1 MKTFRPAILFVVL
14 VSLAGSGVTSVET
27 TSTLNLTYAL
37 LPTYT
42 EYPTFIPISTDNTLA
57 FASIFW
63 HNYKDD
69 HRYQR
74 NQSKTQ

>member
-14 VSLAGSGVTSVET
+14 VSLAGSGVTSVVA
-27 TSTLNLTYAL
+27 TSTLKLTYAL

-42 EYPTFIPISTDNTLA
+42 ESPTYTSIPNKSCIA
-57 FASIFW
+57 FTSIFW

-69 HRYQR
+69 HRYQ
-74 NQSKTQ
+74 